1 MVQRQDSRHLKL
13 SQQDRRTLAWTQTPS
28 RRQILPAYP
37 NSAVY
42 ADKRMTTCKSCGRCF
57 ADADD
62 LNKHVALNHTGSKP
76 AMCHICGQRFG
87 SERHLASHFRLHKE
101 PRLQEFNYLRRR
113 QNRDPTSETQTSSDT
128 TVGSFNRIPKAMK
141 GYASDPSFDFQS
153 FGTHQTFRPSE
164 EKNSKLKLLSEMF
177 EDPETPRVKTR
188 DENVKFRDDGVKP
201 NIEKLPK
208 LSSNIGSLVSK
219 TTRLPFGNASVKTAS
234 RLSLPKF
241 DAGGI
246 SVIDSVM
253 GPSQVIKTNK
263 KSHFVEDA
271 EEEFIKHRMEEV
283 SLAGR
288 TPTPKSF
295 RSISGIEQYKKP
307 TYLNNNEF
315 WDNESH
321 VTGKQTVRSPVSGY
335 DPYVREDAIT
345 KSWQGKSVRS
355 FPR

>member
-62 LNKHVALNHTGSKP
+62 LNKH
-76 AMCHICGQRFG
+76 
-87 SERHLASHFRLHKE
+87 E
-101 PRLQEFNYLRRR
+101 PRLQEFSYLRRR

-253 GPSQVIKTNK
+253 GPAQVIKTNK

-295 RSISGIEQYKKP
+295 RSISGIERYKKP

-335 DPYVREDAIT
+335 DPYVREDAST